1 MEHPLHR
8 HRLIVPFGDTDAS
21 GWMHFPN
28 VFRYVEAA
36 EHEFLRSS
44 GLLVF
49 DRAQGGWPKVHVD
62 CDYKRPL
69 LTGDEIEV
77 QLAVSRVGAAAVNW
91 SFEVWKAGE
100 LSSSGTFV
108 TVRVGNDGRPAEIDE
123 PTRRALL
130 GE

>member
-1 MEHPLHR
+1 MDNPLHR
-8 HRLIVPFGDTDAS
+8 HRLVVPFGDTDAS

-36 EHEFLRSS
+36 EHDFLRSN

-49 DRAQGGWPKVHVD
+49 DRGQGGWPKVHVD

-77 QLAVSRVGAAAVNW
+77 RLAVTRVGAAAVTW
-91 SFEVWKAGE
+91 SFEVWKDDG
-100 LSSSGTFV
+100 LSSSGSFV
-108 TVRVGNDGRPAEIDE
+108 TVRVGSDGRPQEID
-123 PTRRALL
+123 PMTRGILL
-130 GE
+130 AE

>member
-1 MEHPLHR
+1 MDSPLHR
-8 HRLIVPFGDTDAS
+8 HRLTVPFGDTDAS

-49 DRAQGGWPKVHVD
+49 DRGQGGWPKVHVD

-77 QLAVSRVGAAAVNW
+77 QIAVSRVGAAAVTW
-91 SFEVWKAGE
+91 SFEVWKGGD
-100 LSSSGTFV
+100 LSSSGSFV
-108 TVRVGNDGRPAEIDE
+108 TVRVGHDGRPVEIDST
-123 PTRRALL
+123 TRRILL

>member
-1 MEHPLHR
+1 MERPLHR

-49 DRAQGGWPKVHVD
+49 DRDQGGWPKVHVD

-69 LTGDEIEV
+69 LIGDEIEV
-77 QLAVSRVGAAAVNW
+77 RLTVSKVGASAVNW

-100 LSSSGTFV
+100 LSSSGSFV
-108 TVRVGNDGRPAEIDE
+108 TVRVGRDGRPAGIDE
-123 PTRRALL
+123 ATRRVLL
-130 GE
+130 GG

>member
-1 MEHPLHR
+1 MDSPHHR
-8 HRLIVPFGDTDAS
+8 HQLIVPFGDTDAS

-36 EHEFLRSS
+36 EHEFLKVR

-49 DRAQGGWPKVHVD
+49 DRGQGGWPKVHVD

-77 QLAVSRVGAAAVNW
+77 QLAVFRVGAAAVTW

-100 LSSSGTFV
+100 LSSSGSFV
-108 TVRVGNDGRPAEIDE
+108 TVRVGSDGKPEVIDE
-123 PTRRALL
+123 TTKAILL
-130 GE
+130 GA